1 MRRDREAPIE
11 EPEPEPEPMK
21 DPEYPH
27 DPGPA
32 EDPERQPVRES
43 QRFAISLPCCH
54 TNALPYRQ

>member
-1 MRRDREAPIE
+1 MRFDREAPIE
-11 EPEPEPEPMK
+11 EPEPEPEPME

-43 QRFAISLPCCH
+43 YPHFSP
-54 TNALPYRQ
+54 ALR